1 MSKIRQIES
10 AKLKKT
16 DKTISQA
23 HIGPKW
29 PTFEAVNI
37 NSAISST
44 LVRYH
49 HHCPISNPK
58 RNSWET
64 KKVLDHFPPQ
74 KKSVRPPTFPW
85 KKVLIPLVW
94 YLEKTPRPL
103 FFLEKKFSPP
113 YFSLKKTRRPLSSL
127 RNTRRPSFSLKKVVA
142 PFFTWKYL
150 SIHFER
156 SLSKDCAVLGFTS
169 LKEHEYFVQNL
180 ILWISWLTVIC
191 YKGPVNIHG
200 EYGTGKVATAQLII
214 FVLQSY
220 GATGYIESRVTGGP
234 KKSENRRYCA
244 IGLGLS
250 NRKREYSEDPS
261 KSLLVMIMH
270 FDVIWIPLKLLH

>member
-1 MSKIRQIES
+1 MARYQTRNRIPEKQKES
-10 AKLKKT
+10 
-16 DKTISQA
+16 Q
-23 HIGPKW
+23 
-29 PTFEAVNI
+29 
-37 NSAISST
+37 
-44 LVRYH
+44 
-49 HHCPISNPK
+49 
-58 RNSWET
+58 
-64 KKVLDHFPPQ
+64 
-74 KKSVRPPTFPW
+74 RPPPKKKCLPPIFPW
-85 KKVLIPLVW
+85 KKCWPPSFGMSKNSSPRFFSWKKVLA
-94 YLEKTPRPL
+94 PL
-103 FFLEKKFSPP
+103 FFAEEDSAP
-113 YFSLKKTRRPLSSL
+113 
-127 RNTRRPSFSLKKVVA
+127 
-142 PFFTWKYL
+142 PFFPKKYSAPLFFAKKSRCPLFSWKYL

-234 KKSENRRYCA
+234 KKSENRRHCA

-270 FDVIWIPLKLLH
+270 FDVRWIPLKLLH